1 MVVGLQ
7 VGVDR
12 VGDAQVGAR
21 GRVEVLDDV
30 QLRVYDCADPFAFST
45 EEIGCAPAFWPQE
58 LTKDHKTP
66 PLAHRFDT

>member
-1 MVVGLQ
+1 VVVGLQ

-30 QLRVYDCADPFAFST
+30 QLRVYDRADPFAFSA
-45 EEIGCAPAFWPQE
+45 E
-58 LTKDHKTP
+58 
-66 PLAHRFDT
+66 